1 MGSPRH
7 LQSPKW
13 RGARLT
19 IHQEPDLLCRGSLLE
34 KTGSYRRPV
43 DGEVSVIA
51 GLLHGPAEAMALI
64 DCLWADYSNPD
75 SAPDLEPEPEVGIS
89 TM

>member
-51 GLLHGPAEAMALI
+51 GLLHGPTEAPALI
-64 DCLWADYSNPD
+64 DCLWADHSNSD
-75 SAPDLEPEPEVGIS
+75 SAADLEPQHEVGIS
-89 TM
+89 TV

>member
-1 MGSPRH
+1 MGNPRY
-7 LQSPKW
+7 LESPKS
-13 RGARLT
+13 RGARLP
-19 IHQEPDLLCRGSLLE
+19 IHQEPDLCYRGSLLG

-43 DGEVSVIA
+43 EGEVSVIA
-51 GLLHGPAEAMALI
+51 GLLHGPAEAMALV